1 MKKFKIF
8 ATVLVVCLMIGIS
21 TFTVYALTTKTFSL
35 PDRTLSF
42 TAGEN
47 TFFDAEISFSWAP
60 DDTITFGIDE
70 NGNVVGNNTLEDSVY
85 KLTDTIPDINFN
97 DTTTVYTVTYSVTNT
112 GDKDLTFKL
121 DGIKFDTEADQRFTT
136 KMQIDKGSEIQVDND
151 TTAQTGFEKGTD
163 TCSGTVVIPKSE
175 TKNILVSYQLARVNN
190 SFTITEAINMT
201 FSVGA

>member
-1 MKKFKIF
+1 MKKSKTF
-8 ATVLVVCLMIGIS
+8 ATVLAVCLMTGIS
-21 TFTVYALTTKTFSL
+21 SFTVFPLTTKTFSL

-47 TFFDAEISFSWAP
+47 TFFNATISFSWAP

-70 NGNVVGNNTLEDSVY
+70 NGNVVGANAEPDAGY
-85 KLTDTIPDINFN
+85 QLTDTIPNINFN
-97 DTTTVYTVTYSVTNT
+97 DTTTVYTVTYSVKNT

-121 DGIKFDTEADQRFTT
+121 DGIKFDTEETQRFTT
-136 KMQIDKGSEIQVDND
+136 KMQIDKGSEIQVNKD
-151 TTAQTGFEKGTD
+151 TTPQTGFEKDTD

-175 TKNILVSYQLARVNN
+175 TKNILVSYQLARMNN
-190 SFTITEAINMT
+190 SFNITEAINMT